1 MEFEWDRAKAE
12 HNLKKHRVR
21 FDEGV
26 TIFYD
31 LMAATFDDPDHSSG
45 ERRLITIGYSS
56 QHRLLVV
63 VHTERGRKIRIISAR
78 KATAHERRN
87 HEK

>member
-31 LMAATFDDPDHSSG
+31 PMAATFDDPDHSSG
-45 ERRLITIGYSS
+45 ERRLITIG
-56 QHRLLVV
+56 
-63 VHTERGRKIRIISAR
+63 
-78 KATAHERRN
+78 
-87 HEK
+87 